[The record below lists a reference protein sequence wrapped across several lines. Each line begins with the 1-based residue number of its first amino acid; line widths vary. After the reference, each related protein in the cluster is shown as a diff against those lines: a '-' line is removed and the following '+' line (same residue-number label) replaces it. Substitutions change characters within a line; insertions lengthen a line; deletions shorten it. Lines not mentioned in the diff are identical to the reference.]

1 MDGHRRQG
9 GQGMTDQRPTSLP
22 SGSGPEDQESG
33 RALSRS
39 HCYGL
44 LALVLR
50 GPLTEQIVEQLRS
63 PPLADVL
70 GELGCDVAGNFAGEL
85 DAVTQRLAEDYTRLF
100 VGPGP
105 HVSPYASVHD
115 GREGQL
121 WGESTVRVKRFIEQT
136 GLSFEGDWDSIPD
149 HIAIE
154 LEFMQRLT
162 AHEADLRGQSASA
175 PAGQEDVD
183 QQLDQCLQ
191 VQHQFLRE
199 HLSRWVPQFCDSVLK
214 NTSASFYRD
223 IAKLTQ
229 SLVACDL
236 QQAAS

>member
-1 MDGHRRQG
+1 
-9 GQGMTDQRPTSLP
+9 MTDRRSTSLP
-22 SGSGPEDQESG
+22 SGSGPEDQESV

-50 GPLTEQIVEQLRS
+50 GPPTEQIVEQLRS
-63 PPLADVL
+63 PPLAEVL

-85 DAVTQRLAEDYTRLF
+85 GAVTQRLAEDYTRLF

-105 HVSPYASVHD
+105 HVSPYASVND
-115 GREGQL
+115 DREGQL
-121 WGESTVRVKRFIEQT
+121 WGESTARVKRFIEQT

-162 AHEADLRGQSASA
+162 AHEADLCAQRTGGPKSNQ
-175 PAGQEDVD
+175 QEIDR
-183 QQLDQCLQ
+183 QLHRCRQI
-191 VQHQFLRE
+191 QHQFLHE
-199 HLSRWVPQFCDSVLK
+199 HLSRWVPQFCDHILK
-214 NTSASFYRD
+214 LTNASFYREM
-223 IAKLTQ
+223 AKLIQ
-229 SLVACDL
+229 ALIACDL
-236 QQAAS
+236 QQTAAQEAS